1 MTVLITGAAGFIG
14 FHLSHRLL
22 ERGTAV
28 LGFDNVNPY
37 YDPALKRARLK
48 QLQATSERT
57 GTSFKLIEANLEDR
71 AAVEAAFAEHK
82 PSKVVN
88 LAAQAAPS
96 ASKDDAFYLNHLGA

>member
-1 MTVLITGAAGFIG
+1 MTVLATGVAGFIG
-14 FHLSHRLL
+14 FHLTTRLL

-28 LGFDNVNPY
+28 VGFDNVNPY

-57 GTSFKLIEANLEDR
+57 GTSFQLIEANLEDR

-82 PSKVVN
+82 PRRW
-88 LAAQAAPS
+88 
-96 ASKDDAFYLNHLGA
+96 